1 MEKYSEYL
9 MLTKTKQLKPNLN
22 NLKQSLMEDD
32 DDDKAAAWPPRS
44 YSCSFCKR
52 EFRSAQALG
61 GHMNVHRRDRAKL
74 KRSNNSN
81 TMASSPP
88 PISSSAIIFFQ
99 GNNSGDQKKGGCKR
113 QRIGG
118 GCGNTVSFMPVQV
131 HSEDE
136 EVQQVVA
143 GMRISR
149 DSSMEDIDLELRVG
163 VK

>member
-9 MLTKTKQLKPNLN
+9 MWTKTKQLKPNF
-22 NLKQSLMEDD
+22 NLKQSSMEDD
-32 DDDKAAAWPPRS
+32 DGDKVPEWPPKS

-74 KRSNNSN
+74 KRSNNIN

-136 EVQQVVA
+136 EVQ

-149 DSSMEDIDLELRVG
+149 NSSMEDIDLELRVG

>member
-1 MEKYSEYL
+1 MEKYSEY
-9 MLTKTKQLKPNLN
+9 KP

-32 DDDKAAAWPPRS
+32 DDDKVPEWPPKS

-74 KRSNNSN
+74 KRSNNTN
-81 TMASSPP
+81 TMDSSPP

-99 GNNSGDQKKGGCKR
+99 GNNSGDQKKGWCKR

-118 GCGNTVSFMPVQV
+118 GCGKTVSFMPVQV

-136 EVQQVVA
+136 EVEVVA